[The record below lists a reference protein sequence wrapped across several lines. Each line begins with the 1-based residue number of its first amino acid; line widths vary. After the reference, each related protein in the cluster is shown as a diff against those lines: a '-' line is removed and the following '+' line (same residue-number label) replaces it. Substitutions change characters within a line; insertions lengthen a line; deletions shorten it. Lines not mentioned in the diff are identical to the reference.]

1 MYLEYVSLRKSLP
14 RKQRVSFCF
23 NCKPEVFLRES
34 EVTVSSYL
42 ESNNLQYL
50 INPVC
55 SPHLENIPNTYNEQT
70 FLYVYFYT
78 FMGPKNSS
86 NSRYRS
92 GIGILV
98 SGVGTMVEPWLPYP
112 EICGSNPFYFSS
124 YLSFCTTEQLKR
136 RKKRLEMDH
145 FATSWQDCAIQKA
158 ILKVLFRTVQLI
170 FKF

>member
-50 INPVC
+50 VNPVC

-70 FLYVYFYT
+70 FYMFIFIRLWVR
-78 FMGPKNSS
+78 KIAAI
-86 NSRYRS
+86 RS

-112 EICGSNPFYFSS
+112 EICGSNPFYISS